1 MENVQDKMGN
11 ENEGMIKY
19 TSWRMKDTDL
29 RLDDADGSWII
40 RS

>member
-11 ENEGMIKY
+11 ENEGMIKCA
-19 TSWRMKDTDL
+19 SWRMKDTEW
-29 RLDDADGSWII
+29 RLNDADESWII